1 MVYHLASNLTPRL
14 PHRWYTTHT
23 THSSN
28 RSMIP
33 AIALAANARVTVRT
47 SDNRPAIHRIETGNS
62 ISSTVMAL
70 DITASYRTARAIVV
84 GVVRRVVVDVALPP
98 GQGSMTVYA
107 GFTGEYERG
116 ESCIV
121 GVDKGADHGESI
133 AAVVTMACCAHVDPG
148 ADGLVDVLAF
158 MVTII
163 CCAPLS
169 VRCRKL
175 RVFAVMKC
183 FAQDQF
189 D

>member
-1 MVYHLASNLTPRL
+1 
-14 PHRWYTTHT
+14 
-23 THSSN
+23 
-28 RSMIP
+28 MIP
-33 AIALAANARVTVRT
+33 TIALTANARVTVRT
-47 SDNRPAIHRIETGNS
+47 SDDRPAIHRIEICAS
-62 ISSTVMAL
+62 ISSSIVAL
-70 DITASYRTARAIVV
+70 DITAGYRTPRAIVV

-121 GVDKGADHGESI
+121 GVDKGADDGESVAA
-133 AAVVTMACCAHVDPG
+133 AAVACCAHVDPG
-148 ADGLVDVLAF
+148 ADGTVGVITSVGT
-158 MVTII
+158 MI

-175 RVFAVMKC
+175 RDFAFMEC

>member
-1 MVYHLASNLTPRL
+1 
-14 PHRWYTTHT
+14 
-23 THSSN
+23 
-28 RSMIP
+28 MIP
-33 AIALAANARVTVRT
+33 AIAFTADARVTVRT
-47 SDNRPAIHRIETGNS
+47 SDDRPAIHGIEICASGSSS
-62 ISSTVMAL
+62 IVAL
-70 DITASYRTARAIVV
+70 DITVRHRTLVAIVV
-84 GVVRRVVVDVALPP
+84 GVGQWVVVDVALPP
-98 GQGSMTVYA
+98 GQGSMTMYA
-107 GFTGEYERG
+107 WLTGEYERG
-116 ESCIV
+116 ESCVV

-133 AAVVTMACCAHVDPG
+133 AAVTMACCAHVDPG
-148 ADGLVDVLAF
+148 ADGLVDVIAF